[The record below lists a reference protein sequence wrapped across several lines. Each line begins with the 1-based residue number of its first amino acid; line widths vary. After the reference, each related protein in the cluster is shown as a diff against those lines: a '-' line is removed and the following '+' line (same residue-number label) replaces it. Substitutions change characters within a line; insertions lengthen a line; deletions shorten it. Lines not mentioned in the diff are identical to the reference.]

1 MKNFLAN
8 FKGDKVIWAVV
19 LILSIFSIL
28 AVYSSTGTLAYRSKI
43 AAGNTEF
50 YLVKHLFILL
60 MGIGLMYLSH
70 LIKYTNYSKISQI
83 LVLLAII
90 LLPITLFTGESV
102 NDASRWLTLPII
114 NLKFQTSDLAKLALI
129 MYLARMISRKQEQME
144 DLKKGFLPIAIP
156 VVLIC
161 IFILPANFSTAA
173 ILFATCLILM
183 FVGRVS
189 MKYIIYMIGIMLI
202 AGGLFILILKTTNNQ
217 GRLSTW
223 VNRIETFFGDDSK
236 QNPDDI
242 YQINQ
247 SKIAVASGGII
258 GKFPGNSTQRN
269 MLPQAY
275 SDFIYAIILEEY
287 GFIGGI
293 IILLL
298 YMVLLYRG
306 IRIATKCEK
315 TFGILLG
322 LGISFILVFQAV
334 INMGIVVDLLPNTGQ
349 PLPLISMGGTSIWF
363 TSIGI
368 GIMLSISRAN
378 DEAEKQKQQAE
389 ESSKIKT
396 ETENAEI
403 PQ

>member
-378 DEAEKQKQQAE
+378 DEAEKQKQQVE
-389 ESSKIKT
+389 ENNEIKT

>member
-83 LVLLAII
+83 LVFLAII

-144 DLKKGFLPIAIP
+144 DFKKGFLPIAIP

-189 MKYIIYMIGIMLI
+189 LKYIIYMIGIMLI
-202 AGGLFILILKTTNNQ
+202 AGGLFILILKTTHNQ

-242 YQINQ
+242 YQVTQ

-322 LGISFILVFQAV
+322 LGISFALVFQAV

-378 DEAEKQKQQAE
+378 DESEKQKQQTE
-389 ESSKIKT
+389 ESNEIKT
-396 ETENAEI
+396 ETENAET